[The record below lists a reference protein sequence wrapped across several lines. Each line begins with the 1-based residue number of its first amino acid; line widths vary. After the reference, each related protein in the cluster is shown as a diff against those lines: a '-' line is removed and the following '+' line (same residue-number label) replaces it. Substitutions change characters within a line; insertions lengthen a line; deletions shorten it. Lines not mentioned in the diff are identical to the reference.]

1 MFESKPQ
8 KIMKD
13 KSEMLY
19 LENQLCF
26 PLYAASRLTTQ
37 IYTPLL
43 DELGLTYPQYLV
55 LLVLWQHGEMPV
67 TEICNKLL
75 LESNTVTPLLK
86 RLEQKGIVNRRRSES
101 DERSVIVSLTR
112 EGTALKERA
121 LSIPEK
127 IVASFSGSNI
137 TEAEVIAFRSTL
149 LKLLAGQ
156 RPSRNPSRYPRG
168 KVSNTR

>member
-1 MFESKPQ
+1 
-8 KIMKD
+8 MKD

-137 TEAEVIAFRSTL
+137 TEAEVIAFRGTL
-149 LKLLAGQ
+149 LKMLASHH
-156 RPSRNPSRYPRG
+156 PSPSHYPRG
-168 KVSNTR
+168 KVSSVRK